1 MWMIKIK
8 VQGKSTNIC
17 LLLCCN
23 VFLITEC
30 VWIRSTTSDYNLCSQ
45 NVLHPQ
51 HFIWSH
57 IFITVNFASIP
68 ELLSSAVR
76 NIKKQ
81 RGCVIVQ
88 TGLLFLSMGTN
99 CFKTPQV
106 IHFFRATNEA
116 IFLKKKNFFLF
127 LKQLK
132 IFFKIHTFLTAVFRA
147 GVMNILSWT
156 HTSQVCVWS
165 LICFNKLVNSCKYAL
180 YFKPWLHKGAVYEN
194 SSHFSLASLSFNLQ
208 ILSVSVLDVLAKW
221 SCRSGHRR
229 WIMSWFLTECE
240 MLKLI

>member
-68 ELLSSAVR
+68 ELLNSAVR

-106 IHFFRATNEA
+106 IHIFRATNEA
-116 IFLKKKNFFLF
+116 IFFKKRTSFYFWNSWKSFSRYTLF
-127 LKQLK
+127 WL
-132 IFFKIHTFLTAVFRA
+132 
-147 GVMNILSWT
+147 LSLE
-156 HTSQVCVWS
+156 Q
-165 LICFNKLVNSCKYAL
+165 
-180 YFKPWLHKGAVYEN
+180 G
-194 SSHFSLASLSFNLQ
+194 
-208 ILSVSVLDVLAKW
+208 
-221 SCRSGHRR
+221 
-229 WIMSWFLTECE
+229 
-240 MLKLI
+240 